1 MGDFPLTGTGLEAGG
16 VPMGIGPRRAAL
28 DAILIDAAVEA
39 GAEFREGHAVRELRF
54 DGERVTG
61 IEGERAK
68 LVIGADG
75 RNSHVAKLLAV
86 PVTYEKPAISIMNF
100 GAAHLMAPPD
110 LLAMRQTLR
119 GDQEATNA
127 FYRRREG
134 IPAA

>member
-1 MGDFPLTGTGLEAGG
+1 MGL
-16 VPMGIGPRRAAL
+16 GPRRAAL

-75 RNSHVAKLLAV
+75 RNSHVAKLLGV